1 MILIIHDNKYTS
13 KIAKLAIFKEVTEI
27 ENTVDNDDD
36 ILKVFTV
43 S

>member
-1 MILIIHDNKYTS
+1 MILIINILQKS
-13 KIAKLAIFKEVTEI
+13 PKLAIFKEVTEI

-36 ILKVFTV
+36 ILKVFAV